1 VNEREREI
9 TELWVLV
16 WYVGEAWR
24 RQRTKASQ
32 NRGWGCKKKGVREE
46 GCGEMPSVVVEWKK
60 MKEDERR

>member
-1 VNEREREI
+1 M
-9 TELWVLV
+9 WVLA